1 VPSTRIG
8 QLEFLEARHP
18 AYARV
23 EDRLRH
29 AKDSRLGR
37 FPSRE
42 FKINQAWLMLVGI
55 AADLVAWARLLACA
69 TWSLRRHYS
78 VLLSTSS
85 QYR

>member
-1 VPSTRIG
+1 MPSTRIG
-8 QLEFLEARHP
+8 QLEFLEARP
-18 AYARV
+18 A
-23 EDRLRH
+23 
-29 AKDSRLGR
+29 
-37 FPSRE
+37 PSRE